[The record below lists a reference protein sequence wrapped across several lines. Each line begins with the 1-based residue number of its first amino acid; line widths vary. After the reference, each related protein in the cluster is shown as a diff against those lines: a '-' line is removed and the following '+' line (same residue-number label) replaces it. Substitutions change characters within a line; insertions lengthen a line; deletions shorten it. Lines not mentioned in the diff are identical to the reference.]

1 MTLCHNCHR
10 PAVAVVV
17 LDQCYQLGRCCWSEP
32 KRPTDDRP
40 PRSQAVKPKQR
51 QGQH

>member
-17 LDQCYQLGRCCWSEP
+17 LSDGYQLGRCCWSTPHQADEQPAEP
-32 KRPTDDRP
+32 QQTRQR
-40 PRSQAVKPKQR
+40 KQR